1 MWTHI
6 LQLKLIH
13 SKHTSPHFGT
23 GSPWRQ
29 EGRAQWPLWARQL
42 ILLHWT
48 ILSKRAI
55 PAVYW
60 GYTDAIQHPQHSRE
74 VGYVTLPRVAL
85 CDFCSFEFV
94 ASLYSV
100 RTHSFWKFWK
110 CEFTFHI
117 FTFLH
122 WCFSCKSVSNMM
134 FQPSRDRKNEIMDR
148 RGLNELPPW
157 SLGDRV
163 RTWTSRGSSVWSR
176 CVVAASLCQK
186 EPLEVVWPFNW
197 NASWV
202 PPLEVFWAQPTRRR
216 LQGTPRIHW
225 RDYISHLAWLSF
237 GISSLR
243 KALLG
248 KGTSRVPYWA
258 CCHLDPTP
266 DKLTT
271 LDGWMDGLLKQ

>member
-55 PAVYW
+55 HAVYW

-117 FTFLH
+117 FTSH

-176 CVVAASLCQK
+176 CGVGVESL
-186 EPLEVVWPFNW
+186 LL
-197 NASWV
+197 WV
-202 PPLEVFWAQPTRRR
+202 KR
-216 LQGTPRIHW
+216 
-225 RDYISHLAWLSF
+225 SHLRWF
-237 GISSLR
+237 GHLTGMPPGCLPWRFSGHNQLGGDY
-243 KALLG
+243 KA
-248 KGTSRVPYWA
+248 
-258 CCHLDPTP
+258 DPEFTEEITYLIWP
-266 DKLTT
+266 
-271 LDGWMDGLLKQ
+271 G